1 MAYFVLNSLGLLT
14 ALPLVIDGLIV
25 FMNSYENYLELR
37 YIYYEDFVAKILPSL
52 IYIVTKKN
60 EDCFNCFN
68 RLAPQTFSI
77 VQYSADERAKDLVS
91 PSQWRRTSMR
101 KGSQGSTFS
110 KQFAHANPSPLL
122 LNMERSSR
130 P

>member
-68 RLAPQTFSI
+68 RLAP
-77 VQYSADERAKDLVS
+77 
-91 PSQWRRTSMR
+91 
-101 KGSQGSTFS
+101 
-110 KQFAHANPSPLL
+110 
-122 LNMERSSR
+122 
-130 P
+130 